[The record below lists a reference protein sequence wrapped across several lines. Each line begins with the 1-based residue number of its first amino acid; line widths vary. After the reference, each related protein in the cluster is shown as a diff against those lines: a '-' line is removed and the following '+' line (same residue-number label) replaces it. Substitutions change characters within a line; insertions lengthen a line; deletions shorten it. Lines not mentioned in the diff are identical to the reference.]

1 MSNDRLEDG
10 GQQILRFGQDD
21 GEGNAQDDMESHERE
36 EAQADG
42 LALAEAQAEDQEE
55 RETSGRVGI
64 RSHLRGSVTLKTGG
78 DGRLLAIVDDEVIG
92 VRVRQCFP
100 WSEPH
105 RHLSLRDDDESEVA
119 FVDDPA
125 SLESESRRAL
135 EHALAVAGFVLEV
148 TRVVDIDEEVEIRQW
163 TVETVHGT
171 RSFQTHLDDWPRVL
185 PGGALL
191 IRDVAGDLYRLP
203 EPRKLDKKSR
213 ELLWAF
219 VD

>member
-1 MSNDRLEDG
+1 MRIGVEGS
-10 GQQILRFGQDD
+10 LRIGP
-21 GEGNAQDDMESHERE
+21 
-36 EAQADG
+36 
-42 LALAEAQAEDQEE
+42 
-55 RETSGRVGI
+55 
-64 RSHLRGSVTLKTGG
+64 
-78 DGRLLAIVDDEVIG
+78 DGRLLAIVRGESVG

-105 RHLSLRDDDESEVA
+105 RHLSLRDDEECEVV

-125 SLESESRRAL
+125 LLEAESREAI

-148 TRVVDIDEEVEIRQW
+148 TRVVEIEEEVEIRQW
-163 TVETVHGT
+163 TVETSHGS

-203 EPRKLDKKSR
+203 EPRELDRKSR